1 MSAAAFPLTS
11 RDASSHAPPLT
22 CSNASSIASSDAS
35 PVPFSRA
42 ASTPPATAVRSG
54 STVASS
60 LPSPTS
66 QAVSSLQR
74 IHRQLW
80 RADQL
85 GNVTVAAHPS
95 HFPELDNQLPGGGW
109 PLGMVTEL
117 IARNPGVGELRLLI
131 PMLRQLTL
139 ERKVVIMLAPPLI
152 PYAPALA
159 GFGIDLNYLII
170 IQAPNAADRLW
181 AVEQTLKSTSFG
193 ALLAW
198 LPQDRTRPE
207 HLRRMQL
214 AAQSSRGPVFLFR
227 ELAAQFDSSP
237 APLRLLLLP
246 RPEQRLAVQLL
257 KRRGPLLADPILIQ
271 LPQPPL
277 ALGLRM
283 GRPAAADRMQRQ
295 PMQGIHA
302 HMESTS
308 ILS

>member
-1 MSAAAFPLTS
+1 MSAA
-11 RDASSHAPPLT
+11 
-22 CSNASSIASSDAS
+22 
-35 PVPFSRA
+35 
-42 ASTPPATAVRSG
+42 
-54 STVASS
+54 
-60 LPSPTS
+60 PSPAFS
-66 QAVSSLQR
+66 AAFSAALSPALSPRR
-74 IHRQLW
+74 IHQQLW

-85 GNVTVAAHPS
+85 GNATVAAHPS
-95 HFPELDNQLPGGGW
+95 RFPQLDSQLPGGGW

-207 HLRRMQL
+207 HLRRLQL
-214 AAQSSRGPVFLFR
+214 AAHSSRGPVFLFR
-227 ELAAQFDSSP
+227 ELPAQFESSP

-246 RPEQRLAVQLL
+246 RPEQCLAVQLL
-257 KRRGPLLADPILIQ
+257 KRRGPLLADPVLIR

-277 ALGLRM
+277 ALRLRM
-283 GRPAAADRMQRQ
+283 GLPAAMEPAQQRQ

-302 HMESTS
+302 RMEPASAPS
-308 ILS
+308 

>member
-1 MSAAAFPLTS
+1 MSAAPSPNMS
-11 RDASSHAPPLT
+11 RATVPTASPAMSRAVSPALSSASS
-22 CSNASSIASSDAS
+22 ASSAM
-35 PVPFSRA
+35 
-42 ASTPPATAVRSG
+42 PPASAISF
-54 STVASS
+54 
-60 LPSPTS
+60 PK
-66 QAVSSLQR
+66 R
-74 IHRQLW
+74 IHPQLW

-85 GNVTVAAHPS
+85 GHATVAAHPS
-95 HFPELDNQLPGGGW
+95 RFPELDNQLPGGGW

-277 ALGLRM
+277 ALRLRM
-283 GRPAAADRMQRQ
+283 GQPAPAGREQRQ

-308 ILS
+308 MLS

>member
-1 MSAAAFPLTS
+1 MSAASP
-11 RDASSHAPPLT
+11 SS
-22 CSNASSIASSDAS
+22 
-35 PVPFSRA
+35 F
-42 ASTPPATAVRSG
+42 
-54 STVASS
+54 
-60 LPSPTS
+60 PSPS
-66 QAVSSLQR
+66 PSPLSPLNR
-74 IHRQLW
+74 IHPQIW

-85 GNVTVAAHPS
+85 GNATVAAHPS
-95 HFPELDNQLPGGGW
+95 RFPELDSQLPGGGW

-227 ELAAQFDSSP
+227 ELPAQFESSP

-257 KRRGPLLADPILIQ
+257 KRRGPLLADPVLIQ
-271 LPQPPL
+271 LPQPPH
-277 ALGLRM
+277 ALRLRM
-283 GRPAAADRMQRQ
+283 GNPAPAERTQRL

-302 HMESTS
+302 AMEPTS
-308 ILS
+308 VPS